1 MPVSVYYFNKI
12 IIMHNNFSSKL
23 YLDLQSEPKTT
34 KTPLANKT
42 RIRIFIIELFC
53 HSKSFLHFSM
63 RLIML
68 IKLRL
73 IYNKDIYC
81 GVAI

>member
-42 RIRIFIIELFC
+42 RIRIFIILSFKILFTFFNEVD
-53 HSKSFLHFSM
+53 HVDKVKVY
-63 RLIML
+63 I
-68 IKLRL
+68 
-73 IYNKDIYC
+73 
-81 GVAI
+81 